1 MWRHLFTVIYLS
13 VTADLPVISA
23 GHMKSKISE
32 RKLSHLNS
40 SNFLQKSV
48 SLKRFLFKIK
58 LEEAFRSSWIT
69 ERLSMMS
76 PHTCVC
82 FQHAG
87 GIIPSLSLMADVWVF
102 FFFKM
107 PTQISVVFRISKLI
121 FFPLLLVFG
130 CFVGVL
136 LLFWGCVFFF
146 KAGLWINQAV
156 RCSRSEIFY
165 MLRGMLVMA

>member
-1 MWRHLFTVIYLS
+1 
-13 VTADLPVISA
+13 
-23 GHMKSKISE
+23 
-32 RKLSHLNS
+32 
-40 SNFLQKSV
+40 
-48 SLKRFLFKIK
+48 
-58 LEEAFRSSWIT
+58 
-69 ERLSMMS
+69 MMS

-146 KAGLWINQAV
+146 LRLV
-156 RCSRSEIFY
+156 SELTRQSGVQEVKYFTC
-165 MLRGMLVMA
+165 